1 MIRNV
6 LVMKSGL
13 VLFSREFANTVQQVR
28 ESYPAARLGDEHEDS
43 STAQDVEHRILPHI
57 RWQEG
62 SCPRRCSRGCYAH
75 LELPAA
81 FKIGR

>member
-28 ESYPAARLGDEHEDS
+28 EKSLLPVFCDEHKI
-43 STAQDVEHRILPHI
+43 V
-57 RWQEG
+57 
-62 SCPRRCSRGCYAH
+62 AH
-75 LELPAA
+75 NNNGTSDMLR
-81 FKIGR
+81 KK

>member
-28 ESYPAARLGDEHEDS
+28 ESETKRKVVLQRHEDTD
-43 STAQDVEHRILPHI
+43 STTEHRTQNAEHQISLT
-57 RWQEG
+57 R
-62 SCPRRCSRGCYAH
+62 
-75 LELPAA
+75 
-81 FKIGR
+81 KT